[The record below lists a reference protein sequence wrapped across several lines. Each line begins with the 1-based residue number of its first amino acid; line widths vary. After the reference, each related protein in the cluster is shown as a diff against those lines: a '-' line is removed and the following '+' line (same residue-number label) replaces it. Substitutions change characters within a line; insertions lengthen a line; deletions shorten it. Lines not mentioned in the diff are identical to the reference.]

1 MQVLPTFQPNWIL
14 VDKSPNV
21 RLIISEEVVMQPRFT
36 EGGQTLQQR
45 YRQQTHFGRLFVRTV
60 FRHHQRCK
68 TQRYRT
74 VQRSNDVMAVR
85 IFAEPNLFAFLG
97 TYKRDASENFQTT
110 LLHCWGL
117 TQSMLVRRYKK
128 ISKYR

>member
-1 MQVLPTFQPNWIL
+1 MLYDLTDFSNSYCVPNPN
-14 VDKSPNV
+14 SPNNG
-21 RLIISEEVVMQPRFT
+21 IILLEAILSIGF
-36 EGGQTLQQR
+36 
-45 YRQQTHFGRLFVRTV
+45 
-60 FRHHQRCK
+60 
-68 TQRYRT
+68 
-74 VQRSNDVMAVR
+74 NDVMAVR